1 MPASLPAQ
9 VAAMKLSGT
18 LDCGCLSTNQQAV
31 EARGGFGVLQL
42 TFPAF
47 TSLELL
53 LWQRHSGGSRDF
65 GENAQ

>member
-9 VAAMKLSGT
+9 VAATKLSGT
-18 LDCGCLSTNQQAV
+18 LDCSCLSTNQQAA

-53 LWQRHSGGSRDF
+53 LW
-65 GENAQ
+65 

>member
-1 MPASLPAQ
+1 M
-9 VAAMKLSGT
+9 
-18 LDCGCLSTNQQAV
+18 

-53 LWQRHSGGSRDF
+53 SGEGTQGLQRLWGNAIVADTREVGPLGPTPTGG
-65 GENAQ
+65 